1 MQVYNLGIDEKSKT
15 NDATVQYTI
24 TNTESN
30 KVVLDTSE
38 DSKALGANSDQ
49 LTVEKSV
56 PLTNV
61 IPGKYKVM
69 IKIND
74 SVSKQEI
81 VQSAP
86 FSVE

>member
-1 MQVYNLGIDEKSKT
+1 LK
-15 NDATVQYTI
+15 
-24 TNTESN
+24 
-30 KVVLDTSE
+30 
-38 DSKALGANSDQ
+38 
-49 LTVEKSV
+49 
-56 PLTNV
+56 NV
-61 IPGKYKVM
+61 IPGKYKLM